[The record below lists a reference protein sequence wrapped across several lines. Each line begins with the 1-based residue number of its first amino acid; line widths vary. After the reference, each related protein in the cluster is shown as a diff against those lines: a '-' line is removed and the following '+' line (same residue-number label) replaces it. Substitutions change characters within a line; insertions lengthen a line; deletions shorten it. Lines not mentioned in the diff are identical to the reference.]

1 MVTTCKKFQRQSNII
16 YIFAAYIIFL
26 ITDMRKILIGM
37 LSFALLTANVK
48 ADEGMWLP
56 WLLKSQTTEAMKKKG
71 LKLTAEQLFDMNKSS
86 LKDAIVWFGGGCT
99 GEIISP
105 NGLVLTNHHCGYGN
119 ITSLSTPTDN
129 ILDNGFWAKSYQEER
144 PAAGLTVAFVV
155 KVEDISTEVLEAVK
169 GLSESER
176 TAKLPGIYKTITDRT
191 TKGNHYE
198 AQCREMYKGNA
209 YYVFTFERFTDVRL
223 VGTPPQ
229 NIGKFGG
236 ETDNWMWPR
245 HTGDFSMFRVYMGK
259 DGKPAKYS
267 PDNIPL
273 KSKHHLPINIK
284 GVKAGDYSM
293 IMGFP
298 GRTNRYEFSQ
308 GVQIATDLVD
318 PAIVALRDVRLNA
331 WREEMR
337 KDVDIRLKLSS
348 NFASVSNYWKFF
360 RGEAEQLKNNKVYQ
374 LKLKEEKTFADW
386 AKNKEEYKN
395 LFAEVAKTFAAYKP
409 ISLQTTYL
417 REGIYA
423 PTVMKYVQ
431 YAAALEDAVAK
442 NDSAKLEN
450 LKTRLT
456 EMVNDLPYDKQ
467 IVRADKRTFDSLLVL
482 YYNNIPKDQ
491 QVPYFSEVILKYNS
505 NPREAIRLYT
515 DYVFEN
521 SIFANADMTVGFIKN
536 PRISM
541 LKNDIAFKHF
551 EAFKNHYNTNFKA
564 KVDEFNEVILAHGRT
579 YIKGLM
585 EMNPNR
591 EFYPDANSSIRLTY
605 GSVNA
610 YGKFPLYTDLDGVI
624 EKNRLNPENTEFAI
638 SDRLKELHKNKDY
651 GRYAMKNGKLP
662 VCFLSDNDITGGNSG
677 SPVIDGE
684 GRIIGLAFDG
694 NWEAMSGNI
703 HFDLK
708 NKRTINVDIRYV
720 LWLIE
725 KYGQAPNI
733 VNEMTIVQ

>member
-1 MVTTCKKFQRQSNII
+1 
-16 YIFAAYIIFL
+16 
-26 ITDMRKILIGM
+26 M
-37 LSFALLTANVK
+37 LAFALLAANVK

-56 WLLKSQTTEAMKKKG
+56 WLLKNQTTEAMKKKG
-71 LKLTAEQLFDMNKSS
+71 LKLSADQLYDINKSS

-99 GEIISP
+99 GEVISP
-105 NGLVLTNHHCGYGN
+105 NGLVLTNHHCGYDYISN
-119 ITSLSTPTDN
+119 LSTSSDN
-129 ILDNGFWAKSYQEER
+129 ILDNGFWAKNYQEER
-144 PAAGLTVAFVV
+144 PVAGLTVAFVV
-155 KVEDISTEVLEAVK
+155 KVDDITTEVLDAVK
-169 GLSESER
+169 GLNEKER
-176 TAKLPGIYKTITDRT
+176 TAKLPSVYKSIIERV
-191 TKGNHYE
+191 TKGTQYE

-209 YYVFTFERFTDVRL
+209 YYVFTFERFTDIRL

-267 PDNIPL
+267 PENVPL
-273 KSKHHLPINIK
+273 KAKHHLPINLK
-284 GVKAGDYSM
+284 GINSGDYSM

-331 WREEMR
+331 WREEMK
-337 KDVDIRLKLSS
+337 KDTDIRLKLSGD
-348 NFASVSNYWKFF
+348 FASVSNYWKYF
-360 RGEAEQLKNNKVYQ
+360 RGEAEQLKNNKVFEQ
-374 LKLKEEKTFADW
+374 KQKEEKAFAAW
-386 AKNKEEYKN
+386 AKDKADYKD
-395 LFAEVAKTFAAYKP
+395 LLTEVEKTFAAYKP
-409 ISLQTTYL
+409 YSLQTTYL

-423 PTVMKYVQ
+423 PTIVKYAQ
-431 YAAALEDAVAK
+431 FASMLEDAVTK
-442 NDSAKLEN
+442 NDTAKLSV
-450 LKTRLT
+450 LKKQLV
-456 EMVNDLPYDKQ
+456 EAVNDLPYDEP
-467 IVRADKRTFDSLLVL
+467 IVGADKRLFDSILVH

-491 QVPYFSEVILKYNS
+491 QAPYFAEVILKYGTS
-505 NPREAIRLYT
+505 PREAIKAYT
-515 DYVFEN
+515 EYVFDN
-521 SIFANADMTVGFIKN
+521 SIFANIEMTKGFIKN
-536 PRISM
+536 PRLSM

-551 EAFKNHYNTNFKA
+551 DAFRKHYNTAFKA
-564 KVDEFNEVILAHGRT
+564 KVDLFNETILAHGRT

-585 EMNPNR
+585 EMNPSK
-591 EFYPDANSSIRLTY
+591 EFYPDANSSLRLTY
-605 GSVNA
+605 GSIKA
-610 YGKFPLYTDLDGVI
+610 YGKYPLFTDLDGVI
-624 EKNRLNPENTEFAI
+624 EKNKKYAGNNEFDI
-638 SDRLKELHKNKDY
+638 PNRLKELHQKKDY

-662 VCFLSDNDITGGNSG
+662 VAFLSDNDITGGNSG

-703 HFDLK
+703 HFDPK
-708 NKRTINVDIRYV
+708 NKRTISVDIRYV
-720 LWLIE
+720 LWLVE

>member
-1 MVTTCKKFQRQSNII
+1 
-16 YIFAAYIIFL
+16 
-26 ITDMRKILIGM
+26 M
-37 LSFALLTANVK
+37 LAFALLAANVK

-56 WLLKSQTTEAMKKKG
+56 WLLKNQTTEAMKKKG
-71 LKLTAEQLFDMNKSS
+71 LKLSADQLYDINKSS

-99 GEIISP
+99 GEVISP
-105 NGLVLTNHHCGYGN
+105 NGLVLTNHHCGYDYISN
-119 ITSLSTPTDN
+119 LSTSSDN
-129 ILDNGFWAKSYQEER
+129 ILDNGFWAKNYQEER
-144 PAAGLTVAFVV
+144 PVAGLTVAFVV
-155 KVEDISTEVLEAVK
+155 KVDDITTEVLDAVK
-169 GLSESER
+169 GLNEKER
-176 TAKLPGIYKTITDRT
+176 TAKLPSVYKSIIERV
-191 TKGNHYE
+191 TKGTQYE

-209 YYVFTFERFTDVRL
+209 YYVFTFERFTDIRL

-267 PDNIPL
+267 PENVPL
-273 KSKHHLPINIK
+273 KAKHHLPINLK
-284 GVKAGDYSM
+284 GINSGDYSM

-331 WREEMR
+331 WREEMK
-337 KDVDIRLKLSS
+337 KDTDIRLKLSGD
-348 NFASVSNYWKFF
+348 FASVSNYWKYF
-360 RGEAEQLKNNKVYQ
+360 RGEAEQLKNNKVFEQ
-374 LKLKEEKTFADW
+374 KQKEEKAFAAW
-386 AKNKEEYKN
+386 AKDKADYKD
-395 LFAEVAKTFAAYKP
+395 LLTEVEKTFAAYKP
-409 ISLQTTYL
+409 YSLQTTYL

-423 PTVMKYVQ
+423 PTIVKYAQ
-431 YAAALEDAVAK
+431 FASMLEDAVTK
-442 NDSAKLEN
+442 NDTAKLSV
-450 LKTRLT
+450 LKKQLV
-456 EMVNDLPYDKQ
+456 EAVNDLPYDEP
-467 IVRADKRTFDSLLVL
+467 IVGADKRLFDSILVH

-491 QVPYFSEVILKYNS
+491 QAPYFAEVILKYGTS
-505 NPREAIRLYT
+505 PREAIKAYT
-515 DYVFEN
+515 EYVFDN
-521 SIFANADMTVGFIKN
+521 SIFANIEMTKGFIKN
-536 PRISM
+536 PRLSM

-551 EAFKNHYNTNFKA
+551 DAFRKHYNTAFKA
-564 KVDEFNEVILAHGRT
+564 KVDLFNETILAHGRT

-585 EMNPNR
+585 EMNPSK
-591 EFYPDANSSIRLTY
+591 EFYPDANSSLRLTY
-605 GSVNA
+605 GSIKA
-610 YGKFPLYTDLDGVI
+610 YGKYPLFTDLDGVI
-624 EKNRLNPENTEFAI
+624 EKNKKYAGNNEFDI
-638 SDRLKELHKNKDY
+638 PDRLKELHQKKDY

-662 VCFLSDNDITGGNSG
+662 VAFLSDNDITGGNSG

-703 HFDLK
+703 HFDPK
-708 NKRTINVDIRYV
+708 NKRTISVDIRYV
-720 LWLIE
+720 LWLVE

>member
-1 MVTTCKKFQRQSNII
+1 MKKF
-16 YIFAAYIIFL
+16 
-26 ITDMRKILIGM
+26 LIGM

-56 WLLKSQTTEAMKKKG
+56 WLLKNQTTEAMKKKG
-71 LKLTAEQLFDMNKSS
+71 LKLTTDQLYDINKSS

-105 NGLVLTNHHCGYGN
+105 NGLVLTNHHCGYDYISN
-119 ITSLSTPTDN
+119 LSTSADN
-129 ILDNGFWAKSYQEER
+129 ILDNGFWAKNYQEER
-144 PAAGLTVAFVV
+144 PVAGLTVAFVV
-155 KVEDISTEVLEAVK
+155 KVDDITTEVLDAVK
-169 GLSESER
+169 GLNEKER
-176 TAKLPGIYKTITDRT
+176 TAKLPSLYKTIVERV
-191 TKGNHYE
+191 TKGTHYE
-198 AQCREMYKGNA
+198 AQCREMFKGNA
-209 YYVFTFERFTDVRL
+209 YYVFTFERFTDIRL

-267 PDNIPL
+267 PENVPL
-273 KSKHHLPINIK
+273 KAKHHLPINLK
-284 GVKAGDYSM
+284 GINNGDYAM

-331 WREEMR
+331 WREEMK
-337 KDVDIRLKLSS
+337 KDTDIRLKLSGD
-348 NFASVSNYWKFF
+348 FASVSNYWKYF
-360 RGEAEQLKNNKVYQ
+360 RGEAEQLKNNKVFEQ
-374 LKLKEEKTFADW
+374 KQKEEKAFAAW
-386 AKNKEEYKN
+386 AKDKADYKN
-395 LFAEVAKTFAAYKP
+395 LLAEVEKTFAAYKP
-409 ISLQTTYL
+409 YSLQTTYL

-423 PTVMKYVQ
+423 PTVIKYAQ
-431 YAAALEDAVAK
+431 FASMLEDAVTK
-442 NDSAKLEN
+442 NDTAKLPG
-450 LKTRLT
+450 LKKQLIDA
-456 EMVNDLPYDKQ
+456 VNDLPYDEP
-467 IVRADKRTFDSLLVL
+467 IVGADKRLFDSILLL

-491 QVPYFSEVILKYNS
+491 QVPYFAEVILKYGAT
-505 NPREAIRLYT
+505 PREAIKAYT
-515 DYVFEN
+515 DYVFDN
-521 SIFANADMTVGFIKN
+521 SIFTNTEMTRGFIKN
-536 PRISM
+536 PRLSM
-541 LKNDIAFKHF
+541 LKNDVAFKHF
-551 EAFKNHYNTNFKA
+551 DAFRKHYNTAFKG
-564 KVDEFNEVILAHGRT
+564 KVDLYNETILAHGRT

-585 EMNPNR
+585 EMNAGK
-591 EFYPDANSSIRLTY
+591 EFYPDANSSLRLTY
-605 GSVNA
+605 GSVKA
-610 YGKFPLYTDLDGVI
+610 YGKYPLFTDLDGVI
-624 EKNRLNPENTEFAI
+624 EKNKKHVGNTEFAI
-638 SDRLKELHKNKDY
+638 PDRLKELHEKKDY

-662 VCFLSDNDITGGNSG
+662 VAFLSDNDITGGNSG

-703 HFDLK
+703 HFDPK
-708 NKRTINVDIRYV
+708 NKRTISVDIRYV
-720 LWLIE
+720 LWLVE

>member
-1 MVTTCKKFQRQSNII
+1 MGI
-16 YIFAAYIIFL
+16 
-26 ITDMRKILIGM
+26 
-37 LSFALLTANVK
+37 LSFALLASNVK

-71 LKLTAEQLFDMNKSS
+71 LKLTADQLYDLNKSS

-99 GEIISP
+99 GEIISA
-105 NGLVLTNHHCGYGN
+105 NGLVLTNHHCGYDYISN
-119 ITSLSTPTDN
+119 LSTSADN
-129 ILDNGFWAKSYQEER
+129 ILDNGFWAKNMQEER
-144 PAAGLTVAFVV
+144 PVAGLTVAFVV
-155 KVEDISTEVLEAVK
+155 KVEDITTEVLDAVK
-169 GLSESER
+169 GLSEKER
-176 TAKLPGIYKTITDRT
+176 TAKLQSLYKTIIERT
-191 TKGNHYE
+191 TKGTHYE

-267 PDNIPL
+267 PENLPL
-273 KSKHHLPINIK
+273 KAKHHLPINLK
-284 GVKAGDYSM
+284 GINSGDYAM

-308 GVQIATDLVD
+308 GVKIATDLVD

-331 WREEMR
+331 WREQMK
-337 KDVDIRLKLSS
+337 KDTDIRLKLSGD
-348 NFASVSNYWKFF
+348 FASVANYWKFF
-360 RGEAEQLKNNKVYQ
+360 RGEAEQLKNNKVYEQ
-374 LKLKEEKTFADW
+374 KQKDEKVFGAW
-386 AKNKEEYKN
+386 AATKEEYKT
-395 LFAEVAKTFAAYKP
+395 LLADVEKTFAAYKP
-409 ISLQTTYL
+409 YSLQGIYL

-423 PTVMKYVQ
+423 PTVVKYAQ
-431 YAAALEDAVAK
+431 FASMLEDAVAK
-442 NDSAKLEN
+442 NDKEKLEATKKQ
-450 LKTRLT
+450 LLDA
-456 EMVNDLPYDKQ
+456 VNDLPYDQ
-467 IVRADKRTFDSLLVL
+467 PIVEADKRLFDSILVL

-491 QVPYFSEVILKYNS
+491 QAPYFADVILKYAAT
-505 NPREAIRLYT
+505 PREAIKAYT
-515 DYVFEN
+515 DYVFDN
-521 SIFANADMTVGFIKN
+521 SIFANADMARGFIKN

-541 LKNDIAFKHF
+541 LKNDVAFKHF
-551 EAFKNHYNTNFKA
+551 DAFRKHYNTTFKG
-564 KVDEFNEVILAHGRT
+564 KVDEFNESILALGRK

-585 EMNPNR
+585 EMNPTKQY
-591 EFYPDANSSIRLTY
+591 YPDANSSLRLTY
-605 GSVNA
+605 GTVKS
-610 YGKFPLYTDLDGVI
+610 YMKFPMITNLDEVI
-624 EKNRLNPENTEFAI
+624 EKNKKNPDNVEFSI
-638 SDRLKELHKNKDY
+638 PDRLKELHKNKDY
-651 GRYAMKNGKLP
+651 GRYAMKDGKLP
-662 VCFLSDNDITGGNSG
+662 VAFLSDNDITGGNSG

-703 HFDLK
+703 HFDPK

-733 VNEMTIVQ
+733 VNEMTIIQ

>member
-1 MVTTCKKFQRQSNII
+1 
-16 YIFAAYIIFL
+16 
-26 ITDMRKILIGM
+26 M

-56 WLLKSQTTEAMKKKG
+56 WLLKNQTTEAMKKKG
-71 LKLTAEQLFDMNKSS
+71 LKLTADQLYDINKSS

-105 NGLVLTNHHCGYGN
+105 NGLVLTNHHCGYDYISN
-119 ITSLSTPTDN
+119 LSTSADN
-129 ILDNGFWAKSYQEER
+129 ILDNGFWAKNYQEER
-144 PAAGLTVAFVV
+144 PVAGLTVAFVV
-155 KVEDISTEVLEAVK
+155 KVDDITTEVLDAVK
-169 GLSESER
+169 GLNEKER
-176 TAKLPGIYKTITDRT
+176 TAKLPSLYKTIVERV
-191 TKGNHYE
+191 TKGTHYE
-198 AQCREMYKGNA
+198 AQCREMFKGNA

-267 PDNIPL
+267 PENVPL
-273 KSKHHLPINIK
+273 KAKHHLPINLK
-284 GVKAGDYSM
+284 GINSGDYAM

-331 WREEMR
+331 WREEMK
-337 KDVDIRLKLSS
+337 KDTDIRLKLSGD
-348 NFASVSNYWKFF
+348 FASVSNYWKYF
-360 RGEAEQLKNNKVYQ
+360 RGEAEQLKNNKVFEQ
-374 LKLKEEKTFADW
+374 KQKEEKAFAAW
-386 AKNKEEYKN
+386 AKDKADYKN
-395 LFAEVAKTFAAYKP
+395 LLAEVEKTFAAYKP
-409 ISLQTTYL
+409 YSLQTTYL

-423 PTVMKYVQ
+423 PTVIKYAQ
-431 YAAALEDAVAK
+431 FASMLEDAVTK
-442 NDSAKLEN
+442 NDTAKLPG
-450 LKTRLT
+450 LKKQLIDA
-456 EMVNDLPYDKQ
+456 VNDLPYDEP
-467 IVRADKRTFDSLLVL
+467 IVGADKRLFDSILVL

-491 QVPYFSEVILKYNS
+491 QAPYFAEVILKYGAT
-505 NPREAIRLYT
+505 PREAIKAYT

-521 SIFANADMTVGFIKN
+521 SIFTNTEMTKGFIKN
-536 PRISM
+536 PRLGL
-541 LKNDIAFKHF
+541 LKNDVAFKHF
-551 EAFKNHYNTNFKA
+551 DAFRKHYNTAFKA
-564 KVDEFNEVILAHGRT
+564 KVDLYNETILAHGRT

-585 EMNPNR
+585 EMNAGK
-591 EFYPDANSSIRLTY
+591 EFYPDANSSLRLTY
-605 GSVNA
+605 GSVKA
-610 YGKFPLYTDLDGVI
+610 YGKYPLFTDLDGVI
-624 EKNRLNPENTEFAI
+624 EKNKKYAGNTEFAI
-638 SDRLKELHKNKDY
+638 PDRMKELHQKKDY

-662 VCFLSDNDITGGNSG
+662 VAFLSDNDITGGNSG

-703 HFDLK
+703 HFDPK
-708 NKRTINVDIRYV
+708 NKRTISVDIRYV
-720 LWLIE
+720 LWLVE

>member
-1 MVTTCKKFQRQSNII
+1 
-16 YIFAAYIIFL
+16 
-26 ITDMRKILIGM
+26 M

-56 WLLKSQTTEAMKKKG
+56 WLLKNQTTEAMKKKG
-71 LKLTAEQLFDMNKSS
+71 LKLTADQLYDINKSS

-105 NGLVLTNHHCGYGN
+105 NGLVLTNHHCGYDYISN
-119 ITSLSTPTDN
+119 LSTSADN
-129 ILDNGFWAKSYQEER
+129 ILDNGFWAKNYQEER
-144 PAAGLTVAFVV
+144 PVAGLTVAFVV
-155 KVEDISTEVLEAVK
+155 KVDDITTEVLDAVK
-169 GLSESER
+169 GLNEKER
-176 TAKLPGIYKTITDRT
+176 TAKLPGVYKTIVERV
-191 TKGNHYE
+191 TKGTHYE
-198 AQCREMYKGNA
+198 AQCREMFKGNA
-209 YYVFTFERFTDVRL
+209 YYVFTFERFTDIRL

-267 PDNIPL
+267 PENVPL
-273 KSKHHLPINIK
+273 KAKHHLPINLK
-284 GVKAGDYSM
+284 GINSGDYAM

-331 WREEMR
+331 WREEMK
-337 KDVDIRLKLSS
+337 KDTDIRLKLSGD
-348 NFASVSNYWKFF
+348 FASVSNYWKYF
-360 RGEAEQLKNNKVYQ
+360 RGEAEQLKNNKVFEQ
-374 LKLKEEKTFADW
+374 KQKEEKAFAAW
-386 AKNKEEYKN
+386 AKDKADYKN
-395 LFAEVAKTFAAYKP
+395 LLAEVEKTFAAYKP
-409 ISLQTTYL
+409 YSLQTTYL

-423 PTVMKYVQ
+423 PTVIKYAQ
-431 YAAALEDAVAK
+431 FASMLEDAVTK
-442 NDSAKLEN
+442 NDTAKLPV
-450 LKTRLT
+450 LKKQLIDA
-456 EMVNDLPYDKQ
+456 VNDLPYDEP
-467 IVRADKRTFDSLLVL
+467 IVGADKRLFDSILVL

-491 QVPYFSEVILKYNS
+491 QAPYFAEVILKYGAT
-505 NPREAIRLYT
+505 PREAIKAYT

-521 SIFANADMTVGFIKN
+521 SIFTNTEMTKGFIKN
-536 PRISM
+536 PRLGL
-541 LKNDIAFKHF
+541 LKNDVAFKHF
-551 EAFKNHYNTNFKA
+551 DAFRKHYNTAFKA
-564 KVDEFNEVILAHGRT
+564 KVDLYNETILAHGRT

-585 EMNPNR
+585 EMNAGK
-591 EFYPDANSSIRLTY
+591 EFYPDANSSLRLTY
-605 GSVNA
+605 GSVKA
-610 YGKFPLYTDLDGVI
+610 YGKYPLFTDLDGVI
-624 EKNRLNPENTEFAI
+624 EKNKKYAGNTEFAI
-638 SDRLKELHKNKDY
+638 PDRLKELHEKKDY

-662 VCFLSDNDITGGNSG
+662 VAFLSDNDITGGNSG

-703 HFDLK
+703 HFDPK
-708 NKRTINVDIRYV
+708 NKRTISVDIRYV
-720 LWLIE
+720 LWLVE

>member
-1 MVTTCKKFQRQSNII
+1 
-16 YIFAAYIIFL
+16 
-26 ITDMRKILIGM
+26 M

-56 WLLKSQTTEAMKKKG
+56 WLLKNQTTEAMKKKG
-71 LKLTAEQLFDMNKSS
+71 LKLTADQLYDINKSS

-105 NGLVLTNHHCGYGN
+105 NGLVLTNHHCGYDYISN
-119 ITSLSTPTDN
+119 LSTSADN
-129 ILDNGFWAKSYQEER
+129 ILDNGFWAKNYQEER
-144 PAAGLTVAFVV
+144 PVAGLTVAFVV
-155 KVEDISTEVLEAVK
+155 KVDDITTEVLDAVK
-169 GLSESER
+169 GLNEKER
-176 TAKLPGIYKTITDRT
+176 TSKLPGVYKTIVERV
-191 TKGNHYE
+191 TKGTHYE
-198 AQCREMYKGNA
+198 AQCREMFKGNA
-209 YYVFTFERFTDVRL
+209 YYVFTFERFTDIRL

-267 PDNIPL
+267 PENVPL
-273 KSKHHLPINIK
+273 KAKHHLPINLK
-284 GVKAGDYSM
+284 GINSGDYAM

-331 WREEMR
+331 WREEMK
-337 KDVDIRLKLSS
+337 KDTDIRLKLSGD
-348 NFASVSNYWKFF
+348 FASVSNYWKYF
-360 RGEAEQLKNNKVYQ
+360 RGEAEQLKNNKVFEQ
-374 LKLKEEKTFADW
+374 KQKEEKAFAAWAKDKVDYKNLLAEVEKTFA
-386 AKNKEEYKN
+386 
-395 LFAEVAKTFAAYKP
+395 TYKP
-409 ISLQTTYL
+409 YSLQTTYL

-423 PTVMKYVQ
+423 PTVIKYAQ
-431 YAAALEDAVAK
+431 FASMLEDAVTK
-442 NDSAKLEN
+442 NDTAKLPG
-450 LKTRLT
+450 LKKQLIDA
-456 EMVNDLPYDKQ
+456 VNDLPYDEP
-467 IVRADKRTFDSLLVL
+467 IVGADKRLFDSILVL

-491 QVPYFSEVILKYNS
+491 QAPYFAEVILKYGAT
-505 NPREAIRLYT
+505 PREAIKAYT

-521 SIFANADMTVGFIKN
+521 SIFTNTEMTKGFIKN
-536 PRISM
+536 PRLGL
-541 LKNDIAFKHF
+541 LKNDVAFKHF
-551 EAFKNHYNTNFKA
+551 DAFRKHYNTAFKA
-564 KVDEFNEVILAHGRT
+564 KVDLYNETILAHGRT

-585 EMNPNR
+585 EMNAGK
-591 EFYPDANSSIRLTY
+591 EFYPDANSSLRLTY
-605 GSVNA
+605 GSVKA
-610 YGKFPLYTDLDGVI
+610 YGKYPLFTDLDGVI
-624 EKNRLNPENTEFAI
+624 EKNKKYAGNTEFAI
-638 SDRLKELHKNKDY
+638 PDRLKELHQKKDY

-662 VCFLSDNDITGGNSG
+662 VAFLSDNDITGGNSG

-703 HFDLK
+703 HFDPK
-708 NKRTINVDIRYV
+708 NKRTISVDIRYV
-720 LWLIE
+720 LWLVE

>member
-1 MVTTCKKFQRQSNII
+1 
-16 YIFAAYIIFL
+16 
-26 ITDMRKILIGM
+26 M
-37 LSFALLTANVK
+37 LAFALLAANVK

-56 WLLKSQTTEAMKKKG
+56 WLLKNQTTEAMKKKG
-71 LKLTAEQLFDMNKSS
+71 LKLSADQLYDINKSS

-99 GEIISP
+99 GEVISP
-105 NGLVLTNHHCGYGN
+105 NGLVLTNHHCGYDYISN
-119 ITSLSTPTDN
+119 LSTSSDN
-129 ILDNGFWAKSYQEER
+129 ILDNGFWAKNYQEER
-144 PAAGLTVAFVV
+144 PVAGLTVAFVV
-155 KVEDISTEVLEAVK
+155 KVDDITTEVLDAVK
-169 GLSESER
+169 GLNEKER
-176 TAKLPGIYKTITDRT
+176 TAKLPSVYKAIIERV
-191 TKGNHYE
+191 TKGTQYE

-209 YYVFTFERFTDVRL
+209 YYVFTFERFTDIRL

-267 PDNIPL
+267 PENVPL
-273 KSKHHLPINIK
+273 KAKHHLPINLK
-284 GVKAGDYSM
+284 GINSGDYSM

-331 WREEMR
+331 WREEMK
-337 KDVDIRLKLSS
+337 KDTDIRLKLSGD
-348 NFASVSNYWKFF
+348 FASVSNYWKYF
-360 RGEAEQLKNNKVYQ
+360 RGEAEQLKNNKVFEQ
-374 LKLKEEKTFADW
+374 KQKEEKAFAAW
-386 AKNKEEYKN
+386 AKYKADYKN
-395 LFAEVAKTFAAYKP
+395 LLTEVEKTFAAYKP
-409 ISLQTTYL
+409 YSLQTTYL

-423 PTVMKYVQ
+423 PTIVKYAQ
-431 YAAALEDAVAK
+431 FASMLEDAVTK
-442 NDSAKLEN
+442 NDTAKLSG
-450 LKTRLT
+450 LKKQLV
-456 EMVNDLPYDKQ
+456 EAVNDLPYDEP
-467 IVRADKRTFDSLLVL
+467 IVGADKRLFDSILVH

-491 QVPYFSEVILKYNS
+491 QAPYFAEVILKYGKS
-505 NPREAIRLYT
+505 PREAIKAYT
-515 DYVFEN
+515 EYVFDN
-521 SIFANADMTVGFIKN
+521 SIFANTEMTKGFIKN
-536 PRISM
+536 PRLSM

-551 EAFKNHYNTNFKA
+551 DAFRKHYNTAFKA
-564 KVDEFNEVILAHGRT
+564 KVDLFNETILAHGRT

-585 EMNPNR
+585 EMNPSK
-591 EFYPDANSSIRLTY
+591 EFYPDANSSLRLTY
-605 GSVNA
+605 GSIKA
-610 YGKFPLYTDLDGVI
+610 YGKYPLFTDLDGVI
-624 EKNRLNPENTEFAI
+624 EKNKKYAGNNEFDI
-638 SDRLKELHKNKDY
+638 PDRLKELHQKKDY

-662 VCFLSDNDITGGNSG
+662 VAFLSDNDITGGNSG

-703 HFDLK
+703 HFDPK
-708 NKRTINVDIRYV
+708 NKRTISVDIRYV
-720 LWLIE
+720 LWLVE